1 MEKRGNF
8 SNKLGFV
15 LAAAGSAVGLG
26 NIWRF
31 PYLVANYGGGMFL
44 LVYLLL
50 VVSFGFTL
58 MVTEIAIGRK
68 TGLSPIGAFK
78 KLNKKFA
85 FVGVL
90 SVFVPLLIA
99 SYYSV
104 VGGWITKYF
113 MVYITGAGAGAAADG
128 FFSNYIG
135 QAFQPLL
142 WQALFIGASMIILLG
157 GVKGGIE
164 KAGRILMPLLVLISI
179 IIAIYS
185 ICLPGAMEGVKY
197 LFTPNIK
204 DFTFETVIA
213 AMGQMF
219 YSMSLAMGIMITY
232 GSYVKKE
239 DDIAKS
245 VAHIEMFDTFIAICA
260 AIMIVPAVFAF
271 SGGDKEALGQG
282 AGLMFVTLPKV
293 FNSMPFGGFMGGLFF
308 LLVIFAALTSL
319 ISIMEVLVST
329 VCDRSKIKRK
339 TATVAISIITFVIG
353 IPSSLGYG
361 VLSSFTILG
370 MSILD
375 FIDFLTNSIMLPV
388 VALCTCILVGYVIGP
403 KAISDEVKLSSEFKR
418 EKVFVVMI
426 KYIAPIF
433 LLVILA
439 SAILKTFVAP
449 ML

>member
-1 MEKRGNF
+1 
-8 SNKLGFV
+8 
-15 LAAAGSAVGLG
+15 
-26 NIWRF
+26 
-31 PYLVANYGGGMFL
+31 
-44 LVYLLL
+44 
-50 VVSFGFTL
+50 
-58 MVTEIAIGRK
+58 
-68 TGLSPIGAFK
+68 
-78 KLNKKFA
+78 
-85 FVGVL
+85 
-90 SVFVPLLIA
+90 
-99 SYYSV
+99 
-104 VGGWITKYF
+104 
-113 MVYITGAGAGAAADG
+113 
-128 FFSNYIG
+128 
-135 QAFQPLL
+135 
-142 WQALFIGASMIILLG
+142 
-157 GVKGGIE
+157 
-164 KAGRILMPLLVLISI
+164 VLISI